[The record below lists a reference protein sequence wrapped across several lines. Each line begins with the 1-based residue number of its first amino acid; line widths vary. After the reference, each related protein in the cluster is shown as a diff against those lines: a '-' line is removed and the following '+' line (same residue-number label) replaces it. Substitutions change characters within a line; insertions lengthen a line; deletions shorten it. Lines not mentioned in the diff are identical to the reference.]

1 LSNKDVAVR
10 ARKPPDS
17 GRDAPSPYRHP
28 VPEAPALLD
37 ALRRIG
43 VPVTLAALAAE
54 VAVAGERPLAA
65 LRRRLRGMAG
75 DGQLLVNR
83 RGEYCLPEKI
93 AVVSGVV
100 SAHRDGFGFLVP
112 DDGGTDVYL
121 SAAEMRD
128 LMEGD
133 RVAVRVTPGGRAGRR
148 AGAVVEILAR
158 GRDSVVGHYRR
169 EHGVGYVVATG
180 KAPVHFVVPDRF
192 RGGAEPGDLV
202 RLAITEYPAAAREAQ
217 GHVTRVLGNPADPR
231 VLTDA
236 AIETFNLPWQ
246 WSPRVESDAEA
257 FGTGVVAADHAGR
270 TDVRD
275 LPLVTIDGED
285 ARDFDDAV
293 CALPDGQ
300 GGYRLVVAIADVSHY
315 VQPGSAIDGEAR
327 RRGTSVYFPD
337 RVVPMLPEVLSNGL
351 CSLKPAVDRLCMV
364 CDLRLDARGRVTG
377 SRFYRAVMHSRARL
391 TYTQV
396 QAWRDGAPVPVAVTA
411 LATELGHLYGAYALL
426 AAARA
431 DRGALDL
438 DLPETRVVVDA
449 TGRIRDI
456 EPRYRCD
463 AHRLIEECM
472 IAANVEAG
480 RFLRRHR
487 LPTLFRVHAGPEERK
502 FEDLRL
508 MLQGLGFAVSDV
520 ARRKPGELNR
530 ILAELR
536 SRPDFALLATAVLR
550 SMSQAVYQPANAGH
564 FGLALGCYTHF
575 TSPIR
580 RYPDLLVHRGIAHV
594 LARAK
599 PGAFPYDGPAM
610 EQLGRSTSDQERR
623 ADEATRYVEARCK
636 CLVLADRVGEEF
648 DGIVSG
654 VTAFGLFVTLRD
666 IYADGLVHVTSLP
679 SDYYH
684 LEPGA
689 TRLVGERTRQAFGL
703 GQELRVVVR
712 RVDTDAARVDLELA
726 GVGLPP
732 PRRGPRPPRR
742 RSA

>member
-1 LSNKDVAVR
+1 
-10 ARKPPDS
+10 
-17 GRDAPSPYRHP
+17 
-28 VPEAPALLD
+28 
-37 ALRRIG
+37 
-43 VPVTLAALAAE
+43 
-54 VAVAGERPLAA
+54 
-65 LRRRLRGMAG
+65 
-75 DGQLLVNR
+75 
-83 RGEYCLPEKI
+83 
-93 AVVSGVV
+93 
-100 SAHRDGFGFLVP
+100 
-112 DDGGTDVYL
+112 
-121 SAAEMRD
+121 
-128 LMEGD
+128 
-133 RVAVRVTPGGRAGRR
+133 
-148 AGAVVEILAR
+148 
-158 GRDSVVGHYRR
+158 
-169 EHGVGYVVATG
+169 
-180 KAPVHFVVPDRF
+180 
-192 RGGAEPGDLV
+192 
-202 RLAITEYPAAAREAQ
+202 
-217 GHVTRVLGNPADPR
+217 
-231 VLTDA
+231 
-236 AIETFNLPWQ
+236 
-246 WSPRVESDAEA
+246 
-257 FGTGVVAADHAGR
+257 
-270 TDVRD
+270 
-275 LPLVTIDGED
+275 
-285 ARDFDDAV
+285 
-293 CALPDGQ
+293 
-300 GGYRLVVAIADVSHY
+300 
-315 VQPGSAIDGEAR
+315 
-327 RRGTSVYFPD
+327 
-337 RVVPMLPEVLSNGL
+337 
-351 CSLKPAVDRLCMV
+351 
-364 CDLRLDARGRVTG
+364 
-377 SRFYRAVMHSRARL
+377 
-391 TYTQV
+391 V